1 MDNRL
6 IMVTVSVIIAV
17 TITAG
22 ALVPIIADVSNNE
35 GGSGTPVT
43 YGEQG
48 DLELGL
54 FDSAYSVDLSYSSFD
69 SDDSGK
75 YTCTLDSVNGES
87 VDSETIGFTP
97 NQIIFASTT
106 CTLYAHTTTDDN
118 DYIHFSVG
126 SIDSYSEQ
134 YDTTT
139 CTDNANVYYD
149 AGEDSLW
156 MSLGGDSY
164 YPKAGTTWY
173 IRPVFSSDGP
183 STGLIQRG
191 IYTYANG
198 SAYIGESNPLPIT
211 FCAIN
216 SNKGIITAQAS
227 VGSEV
232 SVSIGDDWETATV
245 NYSYNN
251 ENGIVSDLVVT
262 ATVSDP
268 ATVIE
273 YPATYILGL
282 EDHPSDEGGEG
293 GSDVP
298 SSLTTVLS
306 VIPLLVIV
314 GIVLMVIGVYRK
326 Q

>member
-1 MDNRL
+1 MML
-6 IMVTVSVIIAV
+6 IVSVIVAV
-17 TITAG
+17 LIVTG
-22 ALVPIIADVSNNE
+22 ALVPVIVDVSSN
-35 GGSGTPVT
+35 GGGDSGGTPVT

-54 FDSAYSVDLSYSSFD
+54 FDSTYSVNLTYLSGD
-69 SDDSGK
+69 SEDGR

-87 VDSETIGFTP
+87 VDSETISFTP

-106 CTLYAHTTTDDN
+106 CTIYAQISTYN
-118 DYIHFSVG
+118 GYSNFSVG
-126 SIDSYSEQ
+126 SISSYNDQ
-134 YDTTT
+134 YDSTTGS
-139 CTDNANVYYD
+139 DSAYVYYD
-149 AGEDSLW
+149 AGEDYLY
-156 MSLGGDSY
+156 MYLGGDGY
-164 YPKAGTTWY
+164 YPKSGTTWY
-173 IRPVFSSDGP
+173 IRPVFSVDGP

-191 IYTYANG
+191 IYNYANG
-198 SAYIGESNPLPIT
+198 SAYIGESDPLPIT

-216 SNKGIITAQAS
+216 TNKEIMTAQAS

-232 SVSIGDDWETATV
+232 SVKIGEDDWETATV
-245 NYSYNN
+245 NYTYGN

-282 EDHPSDEGGEG
+282 ADHPTGGGEG
-293 GSDVP
+293 GGSDMP
-298 SSLTTVLS
+298 SSLTTMLS
-306 VIPLLVIV
+306 VIPLLVVV
-314 GIVLMVIGVYRK
+314 GIVLMVVGAYRK